1 MAYNPS
7 EPRDPLGKWMKAH
20 GGNPKAS
27 LADNVKSLNY
37 AEEHGAAVDTKNTPT
52 AVIDQIAKTGKDED
66 NRLEALMN
74 PNIGDETLDS
84 FKYSDDVRERT
95 AVASNP
101 KLDGKTLDMMADDD
115 NFYVKRAVAL
125 NRNTPTNTLERL
137 EGDADKDIADY
148 ALMAWCRNRSLEYCK
163 EGDYGNPSVL
173 LGQNRYHQTLR
184 LEELMDYDDVRD
196 PMPLPGQDGYNDY
209 IETNEKL
216 HVCDA
221 YTSEIATEAARNGD
235 YDAALQIFEAGH
247 SEWTDDRAGNTFP
260 LSKGR
265 MECPAMAI
273 DAETKLADQF
283 LYHASSEQ
291 CEKLYELGYDSSAQ
305 GILNRF
311 DMTNTISTRPMA
323 EHCTVPDRLDRLSQ
337 SKDSETRLH
346 VAGNP
351 NTSLHTLETLSED
364 KDEKVSRRAVM
375 NLEHC
380 RENQRLSDEYA
391 GVDFNDDSGYDD
403 IQFEY

>member
-1 MAYNPS
+1 
-7 EPRDPLGKWMKAH
+7 
-20 GGNPKAS
+20 
-27 LADNVKSLNY
+27 
-37 AEEHGAAVDTKNTPT
+37 
-52 AVIDQIAKTGKDED
+52 
-66 NRLEALMN
+66 
-74 PNIGDETLDS
+74 
-84 FKYSDDVRERT
+84 
-95 AVASNP
+95 
-101 KLDGKTLDMMADDD
+101 
-115 NFYVKRAVAL
+115 
-125 NRNTPTNTLERL
+125 
-137 EGDADKDIADY
+137 
-148 ALMAWCRNRSLEYCK
+148 
-163 EGDYGNPSVL
+163 
-173 LGQNRYHQTLR
+173 
-184 LEELMDYDDVRD
+184 MDYDDVRD

-247 SEWTDDRAGNTFP
+247 SEWTDGRAGTTFP

-265 MECPAMAI
+265 MKCPAMAI

-291 CEKLYELGYDSSAQ
+291 CEKLHELGYDSSAQ

>member
-1 MAYNPS
+1 MVYNPS

-27 LADNVKSLNY
+27 LADNVKNLNY

-74 PNIGDETLDS
+74 PNISDETLDS

-101 KLDGKTLDMMADDD
+101 
-115 NFYVKRAVAL
+115 
-125 NRNTPTNTLERL
+125 
-137 EGDADKDIADY
+137 
-148 ALMAWCRNRSLEYCK
+148 
-163 EGDYGNPSVL
+163 
-173 LGQNRYHQTLR
+173 
-184 LEELMDYDDVRD
+184 
-196 PMPLPGQDGYNDY
+196 
-209 IETNEKL
+209 KL

-247 SEWTDDRAGNTFP
+247 SEWTDDRAGTTFP

-265 MECPAMAI
+265 MKCPAMAI

-291 CEKLYELGYDSSAQ
+291 CEKLHELGYDSSAQ